1 MGTEMRT
8 RASGRYADVVSD
20 AGFKAV
26 FCDKANKEVIREFLN
41 VFMPPV
47 RKVESF
53 KLMRTEL
60 PGKAD
65 YGKTIRIDLR
75 CRTTDGTD
83 IIVEMQN
90 YPQCYFFRRC
100 VGYASRLYESKM
112 ERGKNGVADYRIP
125 PVYIIAVM
133 NVPLARSKEDLAEG
147 KYVSEYTFREKE
159 TSEVLDETIS
169 IIFVELS
176 SFDKSIDECESLADK
191 WCYALK
197 HIGTLAEQPE
207 ELVELQGLFDA
218 AEVAH
223 FDEKKLAEYEEE
235 IMREYDYHSRMAYAD
250 HKGEERGLAKGL
262 ARGLAKTAI
271 NLKAMGMSFEFIL
284 QATGLTEEELKKI
297 LP

>member
-1 MGTEMRT
+1 MEKEMRKK
-8 RASGRYADVVSD
+8 ASGRYADVVSD

-26 FCDKANKEVIREFLN
+26 FCDKENKDVVRDFLN
-41 VFMPPV
+41 VFMPPS

-53 KLMRTEL
+53 RLMRTEL
-60 PGKAD
+60 SGKAE

-75 CRTTDGTD
+75 CRTEDGTD

-100 VGYASRLYESKM
+100 VGYASRMYESKM
-112 ERGKNGVADYRIP
+112 KRGMMGVEDYMIP

-133 NVPLARSKEDLAEG
+133 NVPLARRKG
-147 KYVSEYTFREKE
+147 NFVKRKYVSEYTFREKD
-159 TSEVLDETIS
+159 TLEVLDETIS

-176 SFDKSIDECESLADK
+176 SFEKSIEECESLADK

-207 ELVELQGLFDA
+207 DLVELQGLFDA

-223 FDEKKLAEYEEE
+223 FNEKKLNEYKEEL
-235 IMREYDYHSRMAYAD
+235 MREYDYHSRMAYAD
-250 HKGEERGLAKGL
+250 HQGEERGLAKGL
-262 ARGLAKTAI
+262 ARTAI
-271 NLKAMGMSFEFIL
+271 NLKAKGMSFDFIL
-284 QATGLTEEELKKI
+284 DVTGLTEDELKKI
-297 LP
+297 LS